1 MPQQRRRQVFA
12 LSFAAVAG
20 LALGLLDSSPGFDAT
35 GVTAG
40 GLLVAGA
47 GSALIDRSG
56 ALGMA
61 FVYATVCAAWI
72 IALEQSA
79 AAGAGAVLFA
89 AIGAIGAALLVRVS
103 RPRRSFDA

>member
-1 MPQQRRRQVFA
+1 MPQLRRRQVLA

-35 GVTAG
+35 GITAG
-40 GLLVAGA
+40 GLLLAGA

-56 ALGMA
+56 ALDMA
-61 FVYATVCAAWI
+61 FVYAIVCAAWI
-72 IALEQSA
+72 IALEWTA

-89 AIGAIGAALLVRVS
+89 AIGAIGAALLVRLS
-103 RPRRSFDA
+103 GPRRSFDA